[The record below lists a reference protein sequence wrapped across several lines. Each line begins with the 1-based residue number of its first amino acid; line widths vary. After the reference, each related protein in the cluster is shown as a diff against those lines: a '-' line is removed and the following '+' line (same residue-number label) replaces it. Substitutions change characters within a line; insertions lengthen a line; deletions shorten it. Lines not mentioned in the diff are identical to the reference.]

1 VTLIEIIAGPVG
13 DIELALDSAHS
24 ELADS
29 ASQGIAIIGHPHPL
43 FGGTRDNKVVQT
55 LSRALCD
62 LGYLCIRP
70 NFRGVGK
77 TQGVHDHGVGET
89 LDMRAVYDWAG
100 AKFPL
105 RFNHPIV
112 LAGFSFGSFVVAR
125 LNQQLPIGAVERMIM
140 VGTAAGKWPMPNV
153 PSNSLVIHG
162 DQDDVIELSAVM
174 LWAKAQ
180 TLPVHV
186 IADTGHFF
194 HGKLNQLKNLIYTT
208 WQRQDLVIPE
218 LGTRS

>member
-1 VTLIEIIAGPVG
+1 MTQIEIIAGPVG
-13 DIELALDSAHS
+13 DIELALDSANS
-24 ELADS
+24 ELSDN

-55 LSRALCD
+55 MSRALCD

-89 LDMRAVYDWAG
+89 LDMRAVYDWVG
-100 AKFPL
+100 IKFPL
-105 RFNHPIV
+105 RFKQPVV
-112 LAGFSFGSFVVAR
+112 LAGFSFGSFVVAQ
-125 LNQQLPIGAVERMIM
+125 LNQQLPTGAVERMVM
-140 VGTAAGKWPMPNV
+140 VGTAAGKWPMPHV
-153 PSNSLVIHG
+153 PSNSLIIHG

-174 LWAKAQ
+174 LWANAQ

-186 IADTGHFF
+186 IAETGHFF

-208 WQRQDLVIPE
+208 WQRQDLVIAE